1 MAAALIDS
9 SWHKHD
15 SKLLLNFLCATDNTT
30 IELSSI
36 RASSL
41 SSGCYGDGTVED
53 AEDDNF
59 IFNLTA
65 NDTQLSNDTYDV
77 TTTPMTTLCVTS
89 EALTSASRDNATLRG
104 YNETLSFE
112 LSRAHYVTGFKLYL
126 INASDDVIEY
136 WKRNVT
142 SLVVD
147 YEIRS
152 GTGIETTTAWVS
164 LKVKTSCSVLVQRK
178 VPQRRCTRNIYRADN
193 FLKFVFCTEHQS
205 LAASA
210 R

>member
-41 SSGCYGDGTVED
+41 SSDCYGDDTVDMTCFEICFPV
-53 AEDDNF
+53 AEDV
-59 IFNLTA
+59 IFNLTSNDTQLF

-77 TTTPMTTLCVTS
+77 ATTPMTTLYVTS
-89 EALTSASRDNATLRG
+89 EALTSASPDNATSLG

-142 SLVVD
+142 SLAVD

-152 GTGIETTTAWVS
+152 GTGIEATTAWVGF
-164 LKVKTSCSVLVQRK
+164 KVTTYCECSTSKTLS
-178 VPQRRCTRNIYRADN
+178 N
-193 FLKFVFCTEHQS
+193 
-205 LAASA
+205 
-210 R
+210 